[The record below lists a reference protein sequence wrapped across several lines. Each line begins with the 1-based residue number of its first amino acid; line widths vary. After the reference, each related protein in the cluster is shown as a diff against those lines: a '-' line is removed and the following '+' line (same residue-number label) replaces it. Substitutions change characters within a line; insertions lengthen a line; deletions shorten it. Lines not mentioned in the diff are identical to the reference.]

1 MFAGWK
7 TKQFT
12 AKNFCAIQLIMS
24 YNWNFFDEWMNEGMN
39 EQRDDARM
47 DGWKNITMSN
57 IN

>member
-47 DGWKNITMSN
+47 DGLKK
-57 IN
+57 